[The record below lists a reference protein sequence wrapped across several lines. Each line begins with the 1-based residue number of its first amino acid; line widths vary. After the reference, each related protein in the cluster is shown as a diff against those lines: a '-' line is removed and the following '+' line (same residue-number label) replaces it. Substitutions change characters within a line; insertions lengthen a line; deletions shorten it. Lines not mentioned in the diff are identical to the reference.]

1 MLRRAA
7 SMLRTM
13 KFPDTKTFLRLGAQP
28 AVVTVLAIALAGYF
42 AYHATRF
49 RLAGV
54 WPLAPIGD
62 ASILFEEG
70 RRIFALGDYPGRLE
84 RWRTSGVFPYP
95 PSAVLMFRWLGA
107 AGPGLFMGAW
117 FAAMAAGLVTTLRAS
132 LAAERPD
139 TRAAWLLIGAVALI
153 VADGPVSW
161 DLRNANSNLV
171 CLGAILGAYAL
182 MARHPA
188 LAGALLGFSIALKP
202 YSGLLL
208 LWLLLCGPR
217 RGLLAGAGTLLLLA
231 AACPVLAWGPGG
243 AVRLYVGWLEQ
254 LKIIA
259 DPQVHAAVAAA
270 ASGPPVVSLGEAA
283 MALTG
288 EDLLGPATRAVVGAM
303 WTMWIAAIVWYSRR
317 AARSYPVAIPSR
329 AALADWTVML
339 LAPLPFSPW
348 LEPYHAVPMVP
359 GAILFVLVALD
370 NGVSASD
377 RRITAAALLALGL
390 TRMADLP
397 FAARGIVLL
406 MQFLVVTVG
415 LGLLRPRLSAIA
427 VRESEPPIRSQ
438 R

>member
-1 MLRRAA
+1 
-7 SMLRTM
+7 MLRTM
-13 KFPDTKTFLRLGAQP
+13 TFPDTKTFLRVGARP
-28 AVVTVLAIALAGYF
+28 AVATVLAIALAGYF

-70 RRIFALGDYPGRLE
+70 RRIFALGDYPLRFETWWTGR
-84 RWRTSGVFPYP
+84 VFPYP
-95 PSAVLMFRWLGA
+95 PSAVLMFRWLGV

-139 TRAAWLLIGAVALI
+139 TRAAWLLIGTIALI

-171 CLGAILGAYAL
+171 CLGAILGAYAM
-182 MARHPA
+182 MARYPA
-188 LAGALLGFSIALKP
+188 LAGALLAASIALKP
-202 YSGLLL
+202 HSGLLL
-208 LWLLLCGPR
+208 VWLLLCGPR
-217 RGLLAGAGTLLLLA
+217 RGLLAGIGTLLFLT
-231 AACPVLAWGPGG
+231 VAWPFLTWGAEG
-243 AVRLYVGWLEQ
+243 AVQVYLGWLEQ

-259 DPQVHAAVAAA
+259 DPRVHGSLAAG
-270 ASGPPVVSLGEAA
+270 GPPVVSLGEAA

-288 EDLLGPATRAVVGAM
+288 DDLLSPVTRSVVGAM
-303 WTMWIAAIVWYSRR
+303 LAIWVAAILWYAWRT
-317 AARSYPVAIPSR
+317 ARSYPVAMPSR
-329 AALADWTVML
+329 AALADWTVLL

-359 GAILFVLVALD
+359 GAILFVVVALD
-370 NGVSASD
+370 GGVLASD
-377 RRITAAALLALGL
+377 RRIAVAALLALGL
-390 TRMADLP
+390 TRTVELP
-397 FAARGIVLL
+397 FDVRGIVLL
-406 MQFLVVTVG
+406 TQFLAVTVG

-427 VRESEPPIRSQ
+427 AKECEAPVRP
-438 R
+438 